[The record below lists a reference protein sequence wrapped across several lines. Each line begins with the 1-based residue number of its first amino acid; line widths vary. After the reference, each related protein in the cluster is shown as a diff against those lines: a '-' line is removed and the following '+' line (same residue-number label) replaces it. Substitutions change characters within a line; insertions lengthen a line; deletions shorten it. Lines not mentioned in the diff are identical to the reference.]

1 MKAFLSLWLPIFL
14 SNSIIMLGGLF
25 DTIFL
30 SHFSPMHVAA
40 QAVCLSVYSLVFV
53 SGMGLLQGMMQEL
66 SEANG
71 RQAFDDIQRIVK
83 QSIFII
89 LCLSAF
95 AGWMLTHAEPLLQL
109 LAIGPELKALIE
121 PCLYLLAWTIPAHLL
136 LRILYILTQSCGQ
149 SKYVLYANAVYLLL
163 KVGLAYVLI
172 FGLEAWS
179 IPAYGVVGAFIA
191 HLISQWL
198 MLPIYYFF
206 FLEKKLLI
214 HWGGA
219 FFHFSIMWN
228 VLKIGLPSA
237 VVVFIDV
244 FTVSAIALLVLP
256 LGDLVVNAHQI
267 ALGLC
272 GLMFMLPLSL
282 SSAFSILV
290 STQIGAARIDRA
302 LILTQR
308 ALMVVFAIA
317 LCVAT
322 MVLIFRMPILNVF
335 SNDVQVL
342 TIGLSLIVLLC
353 LMHISDALLVISVS
367 MLRCW
372 KVIVLPMF
380 IFSSMLLVLGLGGG
394 WYLAYHPIALLGFQW
409 SALGISGFWWMLA
422 IAYTIAA
429 CLCFVCLLWRY
440 RRVEQQI

>member
-1 MKAFLSLWLPIFL
+1 MKAFLRLWLPIFL
-14 SNSIIMLGGLF
+14 SNSIIMLGALF

-40 QAVCLSVYSLVFV
+40 QAVCLSIYSLVFV
-53 SGMGLLQGMMQEL
+53 SGMGLLQGTMQEL

-71 RQAFDDIQRIVK
+71 RQAFEDIQRIIK

-89 LCLSAF
+89 LCLSVL
-95 AGWMLTHAEPLLQL
+95 AGWMLTHVDPLLQL
-109 LAIGPELKALIE
+109 LSIGPELKALIE

-149 SKYVLYANAVYLLL
+149 SKYVLYANAVYLVL
-163 KVGLAYVLI
+163 KVSLAYLFI

-179 IPAYGVVGAFIA
+179 IPAYGVKGAFIA

-198 MLPIYYFF
+198 MLPIYYLL

-214 HWGGA
+214 QWRGT
-219 FFHFSIMWN
+219 FFDFSIMWN
-228 VLKIGLPSA
+228 ILKIGLPSA

-244 FTVSAIALLVLP
+244 FTVSAIALLILP

-290 STQIGAARIDRA
+290 STQIGAERLDRA
-302 LILTQR
+302 LSLTKR
-308 ALMVVFAIA
+308 ALMAVFAIA

-322 MVLIFRMPILNVF
+322 LVLMFRIPILNLF
-335 SNDVQVL
+335 SDDVQVFA
-342 TIGLSLIVLLC
+342 IGLSLIFLLVW
-353 LMHISDALLVISVS
+353 MHVFDALLVISVS

-394 WYLAYHPIALLGFQW
+394 WYLAYHPMTLLGFQW